1 MDEEAQAEA
10 YTRKKPRRII
20 QNQGLIA
27 FLMCLVVVGA
37 LPFGGFIFFLMFG
50 IYPSFII
57 PFTLVLWAISATT
70 YATLSIY
77 FRIKGEKE

>member
-57 PFTLVLWAISATT
+57 PFTLVLWAVSSVSYIVMR
-70 YATLSIY
+70 LHVE
-77 FRIKGEKE
+77 RQNKK